1 MPELTTGLVQ
11 HPECRAVFNHEKYGG
26 FTYFDMVSNHEI
38 QENLGDLTTKHV
50 DINHQTWGISHK
62 LRLHNR
68 EKSGFSKL
76 GQSAGLGCSLAASN
90 TEEILVK

>member
-1 MPELTTGLVQ
+1 MKNMEVSLWKIEVLHSLTWFQ
-11 HPECRAVFNHEKYGG
+11 AMKF
-26 FTYFDMVSNHEI
+26 S
-38 QENLGDLTTKHV
+38 GDLTTKHV

-62 LRLHNR
+62 LKLHNR

-76 GQSAGLGCSLAASN
+76 GQSAGLDCSLAASN